1 MDLLCCFRV
10 VYLLGRFFLNTEP
23 QKNMTKSPPFLLLFF
38 LLICSQNTKAQSP
51 NSKWVAEAGASGFLF
66 LKKSDRAFLQLPR
79 LGIARYVSDGFSVG
93 AGLSFSSNPI
103 ADKILAAIGISEN
116 GTNFLNFD
124 AVARYDFK
132 YSDNKWVPFAFG
144 GFGFYFE
151 DETSATVNFGGG
163 LTYWSSPK
171 IGIQLKSSYN
181 LGGPCA
187 NLEAYVGIVYSISND
202 RRSRSGCG
210 LKSGFCSD

>member
-1 MDLLCCFRV
+1 
-10 VYLLGRFFLNTEP
+10 
-23 QKNMTKSPPFLLLFF
+23 MTKSSPLLLLFF
-38 LLICSQNTKAQSP
+38 LLICSQNAKAQSP

-116 GTNFLNFD
+116 GTNLLNFD
-124 AVARYDFK
+124 AIARYDFK
-132 YSDNKWVPFAFG
+132 YSDNKWVPFVMG
-144 GFGFYFE
+144 GFGLYYE

-171 IGIQLKSSYN
+171 IGIQVKTSYN

-187 NLEAYVGIVYSISND
+187 NLESYVGIVYSISND

>member
-1 MDLLCCFRV
+1 LKE
-10 VYLLGRFFLNTEP
+10 EP
-23 QKNMTKSPPFLLLFF
+23 QKNMMKLPRFLLLFF
-38 LLICSQNTKAQSP
+38 LLICFQNAKAQSP
-51 NSKWVAEAGASGFLF
+51 NSKWVAEVGASGFLF
-66 LKKSDRAFLQLPR
+66 LKKSDRGFLQLPR
-79 LGIARYVSDGFSVG
+79 IGFVRYASKGFSVG

-103 ADKILAAIGISEN
+103 ADKILVAIGIAEN
-116 GTNFLNFD
+116 GTNLLNFD
-124 AVARYDFK
+124 AIARYDFK
-132 YSDNKWVPFAFG
+132 YSDNKWVPFALG
-144 GFGFYFE
+144 GFGLYFE

-171 IGIQLKSSYN
+171 IGIQVKSSYN

-187 NLEAYVGIVYSISND
+187 NLESYVGIVYSISND